1 MKHFAKEGALE
12 VDNEKLV
19 SLKDLILLELEQ
31 YEKNASGVHPYDI
44 AKQLLE
50 VREDSDK
57 L

>member
-1 MKHFAKEGALE
+1 ME